1 MLHIYGNYLKSCCHQ
16 MNIFSKQL
24 FHLKFLN
31 ITEDGVKRLENQE
44 NEDICFEI
52 VSSRNNNEVSPND
65 MSKPKP

>member
-1 MLHIYGNYLKSCCHQ
+1 

-52 VSSRNNNEVSPND
+52 VSSRNNNEVSP
-65 MSKPKP
+65 MITQKYGSLRKG